1 MTFSCMHVH
10 SKADFGHQLD
20 SQCHDFLFEGHN
32 CWEVELHIVLKIS
45 LFLGNCFLVLCLKS
59 CDFSA
64 GYKYMQYF
72 VKKKI
77 VHWRSFGVLRP
88 LKSIHFCMCTDW
100 TGWDG
105 HWSSVFYEHL
115 GC

>member
-10 SKADFGHQLD
+10 SKADFGQQLD
-20 SQCHDFLFEGHN
+20 SQCHDFFFEGHP

-45 LFLGNCFLVLCLKS
+45 FFLGNCFLVLCLKS

-72 VKKKI
+72 VKKKKRLFI
-77 VHWRSFGVLRP
+77 GGRLEFLGLSSRFISACARIGQDGMVIGHRSFM
-88 LKSIHFCMCTDW
+88 ST
-100 TGWDG
+100 
-105 HWSSVFYEHL
+105 
-115 GC
+115 